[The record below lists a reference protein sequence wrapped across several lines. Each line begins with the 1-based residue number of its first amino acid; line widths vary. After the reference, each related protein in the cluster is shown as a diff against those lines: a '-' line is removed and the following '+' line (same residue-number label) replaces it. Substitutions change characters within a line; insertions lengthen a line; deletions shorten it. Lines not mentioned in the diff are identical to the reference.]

1 MIGVKMKVSNQTLS
15 VLKNFSEINENILVK
30 PGKTIR
36 TISTLKNVLAEATI
50 DENFEQEFGI
60 YKLPEFLRS
69 LELFEKP
76 ELKFNGGQ
84 YVTVNDEK
92 YKQSIKYYNSYQLI
106 SLDI

>member
-50 DENFEQEFGI
+50 DENFEQEWRKRYEQDTI
-60 YKLPEFLRS
+60 T
-69 LELFEKP
+69 
-76 ELKFNGGQ
+76 N
-84 YVTVNDEK
+84 
-92 YKQSIKYYNSYQLI
+92 
-106 SLDI
+106 